1 VNTAKSTRTTC
12 KKINGDY
19 FNIIIMH
26 RITGDDSYIA
36 DTRHK
41 SAATYLST
49 QQIFTAHETCR
60 SLLVLCSN
68 GHFSRWTWISRYHNV
83 SILDF
88 IGAKDDGDGGDNW
101 SYKACKAPVKS
112 SPPTNRHP
120 TFYRPDALPVTQPT
134 VSKH

>member
-1 VNTAKSTRTTC
+1 
-12 KKINGDY
+12 
-19 FNIIIMH
+19 MH

-41 SAATYLST
+41 SAATYLTT

-83 SILDF
+83 FILDF
-88 IGAKDDGDGGDNW
+88 IGAKDDGDGGDN
-101 SYKACKAPVKS
+101 SPFLMSLCLRVVPRFGGNVNINKPLAACNG
-112 SPPTNRHP
+112 T
-120 TFYRPDALPVTQPT
+120 
-134 VSKH
+134 